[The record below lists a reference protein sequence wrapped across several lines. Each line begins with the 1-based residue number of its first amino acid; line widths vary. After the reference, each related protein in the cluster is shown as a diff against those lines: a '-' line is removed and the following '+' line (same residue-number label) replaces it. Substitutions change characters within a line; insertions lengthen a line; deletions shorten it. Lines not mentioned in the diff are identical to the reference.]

1 MVPAHD
7 ERSPGSTKTCYSK
20 WIEALVSA
28 APMWRLQ
35 SWHLVLWANIWVK
48 LGSAIV
54 LRFLPYIILCFFWGE
69 TRLEKRLTDIRKSRH
84 KLRGSRFGIL
94 HCHSTYFLAESLH
107 QGTPGEMTFFGI
119 GKHFGQRQ
127 GIYHNA
133 TAWWLV
139 GNFRLARLE
148 PNRKNVC
155 AWVCLCVE
163 ILNRSKTSIVASF
176 SAFRFQQGAHGHL
189 DGMGQRRPIQV
200 ALQPCMQS
208 FHSDGMWPTE
218 ELPCRF
224 STRIT
229 FYRRFYFPDLN

>member
-1 MVPAHD
+1 MD
-7 ERSPGSTKTCYSK
+7 RTPGFSSTDVASTILASCAVGQHLGQVRKYNRF
-20 WIEALVSA
+20 AVSA
-28 APMWRLQ
+28 LHHIM
-35 SWHLVLWANIWVK
+35 
-48 LGSAIV
+48 
-54 LRFLPYIILCFFWGE
+54 FFWGKLGWRRDLP
-69 TRLEKRLTDIRKSRH
+69 TFVRADTNCLEADL
-84 KLRGSRFGIL
+84 GSYIVIARI
-94 HCHSTYFLAESLH
+94 FLAESLH
-107 QGTPGEMTFFGI
+107 QGTPGEMTFIGI

-229 FYRRFYFPDLN
+229 FYRRFYFSDLN